1 LRIAGG
7 EPANTTKTLEKRAEM
22 DSRKKKALASKGWTV
37 GSTTDF
43 LGLSPEEAR
52 FIELKLALAA
62 SLRAERLRQEV
73 TQVELAKLLGTSQS
87 RVAKMEAADPTVTVD
102 LLLKALL
109 VLGITKKQLAKII
122 A

>member
-1 LRIAGG
+1 M
-7 EPANTTKTLEKRAEM
+7 LEKRSEM

-37 GSTTDF
+37 GSAAEF
-43 LGLSPEEAR
+43 LALSPEEAR
-52 FIELKLALAA
+52 FLELKLALSG
-62 SLRAERLRQEV
+62 SLRTERLRQDV

-109 VLGITKKQLAKII
+109 VLGVTRKQIAKII
-122 A
+122 V

>member
-1 LRIAGG
+1 
-7 EPANTTKTLEKRAEM
+7 M
-22 DSRKKKALASKGWTV
+22 DSQKKKALAAKGWKV
-37 GSTTDF
+37 GSTAEF
-43 LGLSPEEAR
+43 IGLSSEESR
-52 FIELKLALAA
+52 FIELKLALSG
-62 SLRAERLRQEV
+62 SLRTERLRQDV

-109 VLGITKKQLAKII
+109 VLGVTKKQLAKII

>member
-1 LRIAGG
+1 M
-7 EPANTTKTLEKRAEM
+7 LEKRDEM
-22 DSRKKKALASKGWTV
+22 DSQKKKALAAKGWKV
-37 GSTTDF
+37 GSTEEF
-43 LGLSPEEAR
+43 LGLTPEESR
-52 FIELKLALAA
+52 FIELKLALSG
-62 SLRAERLRQEV
+62 SLRAERLRQDV

-109 VLGITKKQLAKII
+109 VLGVSKKQLAKII